1 MANNMTLQILQ
12 QEGDDLVDS
21 VNAKMRLANTVLME
35 KEYKDEANKPAEQ
48 ARAATDATTKQ
59 EECAVAVS
67 ATSQPVKNQVESSP
81 QIMPRG
87 QAQGGTRISRRQ
99 VSSLQRNL
107 WQLRP
112 PASLKPNLWRKVP
125 LSSLKHNLWLLR
137 PQANLQHTVHGQVSV
152 QPQMRP
158 TPVSNNS
165 SWPRGLMQTTSTCL
179 R

>member
-67 ATSQPVKNQVESSP
+67 ATTQ
-81 QIMPRG
+81 
-87 QAQGGTRISRRQ
+87 Q
-99 VSSLQRNL
+99 VSL
-107 WQLRP
+107 
-112 PASLKPNLWRKVP
+112 
-125 LSSLKHNLWLLR
+125 
-137 PQANLQHTVHGQVSV
+137 
-152 QPQMRP
+152 
-158 TPVSNNS
+158 
-165 SWPRGLMQTTSTCL
+165 
-179 R
+179 